1 MEQTPK
7 MIADHIPS
15 LATLTDE
22 EKKALSAIIIER
34 KVRKNEMIV
43 RDGQICHYM
52 V

>member
-22 EKKALSAIIIER
+22 EKKENGCIEQPFL
-34 KVRKNEMIV
+34 K
-43 RDGQICHYM
+43 
-52 V
+52 